1 MSAFSLMDDVVIP
14 SVNFWRQSN
23 GTRSLTQ
30 ALTHSLLRRKEVF
43 LRIAPSN
50 RNIFTWIFR
59 GAFHA
64 ISDTKLKL
72 NLLCAF

>member
-1 MSAFSLMDDVVIP
+1 MALDHS
-14 SVNFWRQSN
+14 
-23 GTRSLTQ
+23 
-30 ALTHSLLRRKEVF
+30 LTHSLLRRKEVF

-50 RNIFTWIFR
+50 RNIFTWIVR

-64 ISDTKLKL
+64 ISGTKLKL